1 MISKS
6 ILFKKTSL
14 PFKLSTVSIIDY
26 PELTSGSYKKPVKF
40 GRPNSS
46 TFNLKGY
53 SDHLPIKI
61 ILIEK
66 DLTA

>member
-6 ILFKKTSL
+6 ILFKKTSF

-53 SDHLPIKI
+53 SAHLPIKI
-61 ILIEK
+61 IRIEK